1 MNILFSVVLLILALA
16 VVMLFAMYGE
26 LAARVQAGGGGSSK
40 STLIPLDEA
49 KLGRSPDRWPTEF
62 GLLSQADVP
71 VGVLVLSASCRSCAR
86 VAAQLVAGGETWRGK
101 LLGVVISAA
110 SLDRAQEFQAA
121 NGLTDFTCY
130 LDDGGE
136 WVTGEFGV
144 QSSPVALIMRSGK
157 LDAAYILDDLDLLKP
172 LIPTTTEAA

>member
-26 LAARVQAGGGGSSK
+26 LAARVESGGSGRK
-40 STLIPLDEA
+40 STLVVLDEA
-49 KLGRSPDRWPTEF
+49 RLGRRPDRWPTEF
-62 GLLSQADVP
+62 GLLPQADVP

-86 VAAQLVAGGETWRGK
+86 VASQLVSASDSWRGK

-110 SLDRAQEFQAA
+110 SIERAQEFQAA
-121 NGLTDFTCY
+121 NDLTGFTCY

-136 WVTGEFGV
+136 WVTGEFGI

-157 LDAAYILDDLDLLKP
+157 LDAAYILDDLDLMKP